1 MNKSIFKALGVL
13 AQNKGMNKYLNI
25 FKETGEGIKSQGM
38 DFFNRAIKQVVDEGD
53 QIETTLTTKK
63 YVHPDRPD
71 IFVEVDTSTGN
82 ANVGLVDPEAG
93 AFAYTDEMKK
103 EQLIESLEDEGL
115 GAMGARARADEI
127 LTMREK
133 AKMMREIGKSKIKNK
148 RQAMI
153 DAYNRIIKEKNKKAD
168 GGRVGMFMG
177 GKLPQGAGLLRQMIK
192 MAAKE
197 KGLEKPSEMLSKFN
211 PKKVDKFTNDPNL
224 LFMKADVKEG
234 IMATDKIKNF
244 KDTAQSGRIDIV
256 SYLLEMAKEL
266 RSTNLTFKAQN
277 DVMINEAVR
286 LGMDRKQAEF
296 LVKGLSEGVKR
307 STKFPPPGAPEPTD
321 QGILELETILKNLK
335 TGGKPSRS
343 LNADGGRVGL
353 RYGGDTMGGPND
365 KSNQDKGEVTS
376 DAGFANTSPSR
387 VEFDLRDLA
396 KTQQYSQPSGVLAAG
411 LGDGPVTL
419 VKDNKT
425 PFVQLKPYSVGSTN
439 IGLNAILANR
449 GLLSALIDPIESLED
464 DQLVGDLS
472 FTTGIG
478 PVGLNIGTDFE
489 GNKNLQMQTGIPLFG
504 GTLSG
509 DLRSDLEGNTG
520 VNFGFRKELKDG
532 GDVSLT
538 VIEIPDISGSGV
550 ETLFKNK

>member
-1 MNKSIFKALGVL
+1 MNKSIFRALGVL
-13 AQNKGMNKYLNI
+13 AQSKGMNKYLNI

-38 DFFNRAIKQVVDEGD
+38 DFFNKAIKQVVDEGD

-133 AKMMREIGKSKIKNK
+133 AKMMKEIGKSKIKNK

-177 GKLPQGAGLLRQMIK
+177 GKLPQGAALLRQMIK
-192 MAAKE
+192 MTAKE

-211 PKKVDKFTNDPNL
+211 PKKIDKLTNDPNL
-224 LFMKADVKEG
+224 LFMKADAKEG
-234 IMATDKIKNF
+234 IMATDKVKQF
-244 KDTAQSGRIDIV
+244 KDTAQSARVDIV
-256 SYLLEMAKEL
+256 SYILEMAKEL
-266 RSTNLTFKAQN
+266 RNTNLTFKAQN
-277 DVMINEAVR
+277 AVMVDEAVR

-296 LVKGLSEGVKR
+296 LVEGLSESIKR
-307 STKFPPPGAPEPTD
+307 STKFPMAGAPKPTD

-343 LNADGGRVGL
+343 LNADGGYVG
-353 RYGGDTMGGPND
+353 
-365 KSNQDKGEVTS
+365 
-376 DAGFANTSPSR
+376 
-387 VEFDLRDLA
+387 
-396 KTQQYSQPSGVLAAG
+396 
-411 LGDGPVTL
+411 
-419 VKDNKT
+419 
-425 PFVQLKPYSVGSTN
+425 
-439 IGLNAILANR
+439 
-449 GLLSALIDPIESLED
+449 
-464 DQLVGDLS
+464 
-472 FTTGIG
+472 
-478 PVGLNIGTDFE
+478 
-489 GNKNLQMQTGIPLFG
+489 
-504 GTLSG
+504 
-509 DLRSDLEGNTG
+509 
-520 VNFGFRKELKDG
+520 LKDG